1 MQKMKFTTELFL
13 SPAEDGKVA
22 GGIVLTGHTERLA
35 DGYDLVALP
44 HNIGLM
50 GRQRTVYR

>member
-50 GRQRTVYR
+50 GRQRTV